1 MAEVSHLSSYLTE
14 DLSNPK
20 RELKRVF
27 SLAQSLQ
34 YWTLIMPTTCLL
46 TLQIDLL
53 YIEHHERPKA
63 SNEQV
68 VAGLFAP

>member
-1 MAEVSHLSSYLTE
+1 MS
-14 DLSNPK
+14 
-20 RELKRVF
+20 
-27 SLAQSLQ
+27 
-34 YWTLIMPTTCLL
+34 TTSLL

-53 YIEHHERPKA
+53 YIEQHERLKA